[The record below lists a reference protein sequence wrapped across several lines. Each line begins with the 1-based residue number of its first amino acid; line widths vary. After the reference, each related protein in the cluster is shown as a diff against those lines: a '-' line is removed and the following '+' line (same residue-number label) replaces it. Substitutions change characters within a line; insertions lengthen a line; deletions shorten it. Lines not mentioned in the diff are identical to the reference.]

1 MSEQGKRGRLERA
14 AIGLTLLAAGLAA
27 GGLVLARYDVLPKL
41 TGFAGLA
48 LGGAVALL
56 ALLCGLIAL
65 WSGRGQGLAGRKA
78 LVAATLVALGLGGF
92 VASRPLAAR
101 GIPAIHDISTD
112 LANPPEFRALPLRA
126 DNLAGVETIDNWR
139 KLHAAAYGDIAP
151 LHSDKPVATMLV
163 DARRQ
168 AEAQG
173 WTIAAFDPNAGRME
187 ATASVSF
194 IRFQDDVVLVAQ
206 PGPQG
211 QGSIVNMRSVSRIG
225 ISDFG
230 VNAKRVRDF
239 LKVLAAH

>member
-65 WSGRGQGLAGRKA
+65 WSGRGQRLAGRKA

-92 VASRPLAAR
+92 VASRPLVAR

>member
-1 MSEQGKRGRLERA
+1 MGVQGKQGRLGRI
-14 AIGLTLLAAGLAA
+14 AIGMTILGAGLAA

-41 TGFAGLA
+41 AGFGGLV
-48 LGGAVALL
+48 LGGLVALV
-56 ALLCGLIAL
+56 ALVLGLIAL
-65 WSGRGQGLAGRKA
+65 WRGRGQGQAGRGA
-78 LVAATLVALGLGGF
+78 LIAAVIVALGLGGF
-92 VASRPLAAR
+92 VASRPLTAQ
-101 GIPAIHDISTD
+101 GIPAIHDVTTD
-112 LANPPEFRALPLRA
+112 LANPPEFKAIQLRA

-173 WTIAAFDPNAGRME
+173 WQIVAFDPQEGRME

-194 IRFQDDVVLVAQ
+194 IRFQDDVVLVAR

-211 QGSIVNMRSVSRIG
+211 QGSVVNMRSVSRIG

-230 VNAKRVRDF
+230 VNAKRVRNF
-239 LKVLAAH
+239 LKVLASH